1 MSKAFMGNMRVAF
14 PIESISRKL
23 ALRSEIAGKDHIGT
37 GSMTKTAYKTP
48 TKYLGGMVR
57 TYTVNAGDGKSET
70 VTAQYLFFRKNK
82 AVQSSQNVMQAQE
95 RFAAVSAGVKTLIH
109 DLSQLGRVGSLYR
122 ACRENGAKRVNGV
135 GAVGYAKLRDWVF
148 AVQMAGLIADPDN
161 YDVAVFP
168 QALD

>member
-1 MSKAFMGNMRVAF
+1 MGNMRIAF

-23 ALRSEIAGKDHIGT
+23 ALRAEIAGKDHVGT

-70 VTAQYLFFRKNK
+70 ITAQYLFFRKNK
-82 AVQSSQNVMQAQE
+82 AVVTSQNVLQAQE
-95 RFAAVSAGVKTLIH
+95 RFASVSAGVKTLLA
-109 DLSQLGRVGSLYR
+109 DLSQLGRVTTLYKSCRNDGS
-122 ACRENGAKRVNGV
+122 ERVNGV
-135 GAVGYAKLRDWVF
+135 GATGYSKIRDWVF
-148 AVQMAGLIADPDN
+148 AVQMAGLMADPEH